1 MKLHGNP
8 PMGAALIHDRQTDS
22 QWGGQ
27 VKTEGVSR
35 NYENAPKTV
44 LKVLLCTN
52 SANSDT
58 GAGRA
63 VGKYSHA
70 SFSDGDTF

>member
-1 MKLHGNP
+1 
-8 PMGAALIHDRQTDS
+8 MGAALIHDRQTDS

-63 VGKYSHA
+63 LLVSTVMRHLATGIRSEKMRR
-70 SFSDGDTF
+70 